1 MEQMRPELAM
11 FAQYMEHKL
20 KLNDHKGGWEKC
32 TIEDLF
38 NKLRREVDELEV
50 AIKEEPSLNVAFEAA
65 DIANFAMMITWNVM
79 RELFNSVTPQTARF
93 IKFADSPTLVG
104 TDSGVYPLGRPS
116 RHQVCD
122 ACRSDGT
129 CADPKCVNYI
139 PF

>member
-65 DIANFAMMITWNVM
+65 DIANFAMMIAWNVM
-79 RELFNSVTPQTARF
+79 RSMFQ
-93 IKFADSPTLVG
+93 G
-104 TDSGVYPLGRPS
+104 TVQDTEMEPPS

-122 ACRSDGT
+122 ECREIPFGN
-129 CADPKCVNYI
+129 CGNAGCVNCKENQNV
-139 PF
+139 